1 MTMPVAMQDILDFWF
16 LPAGSAGHGAMRPE
30 WFRKDAQFDALIKA
44 RFGVLV
50 EQALVG
56 SLPYREH
63 AGPAGMLARILLL
76 DQFTRNVYRDTPQ
89 AFEGDAIALTLAQE
103 LLAAGGDLALPPVQ
117 RAFVYL
123 PFEHA
128 EDAALQQQSVALF
141 TRLCR
146 EAPALSGM
154 LDFAIRHR
162 DVIARF
168 GRFPHRNL
176 MLGRAS
182 TPQEQQFLL
191 EPGSSF

>member
-1 MTMPVAMQDILDFWF
+1 MPISIDEVLDFWF
-16 LPAGSAGHGAMRPE
+16 LAPGSAGHGAMRVE

-44 RFGVLV
+44 RFGVLI
-50 EQALVG
+50 EQAG
-56 SLPYREH
+56 
-63 AGPAGMLARILLL
+63 AGHLQHWQGPSGVLARILLL

-89 AFEGDAIALTLAQE
+89 AFGGDALALALAQD
-103 LLAAGGDLALPPVQ
+103 LVAAGGNFALSPVQ

-128 EDAALQQQSVALF
+128 EDAALQQQAVALF
-141 TRLCR
+141 TALCS

-154 LDFAIRHR
+154 LDFARRHL
-162 DVIARF
+162 DVITRF
-168 GRFPHRNL
+168 GRFPHRNRI
-176 MLGRAS
+176 LGRSS